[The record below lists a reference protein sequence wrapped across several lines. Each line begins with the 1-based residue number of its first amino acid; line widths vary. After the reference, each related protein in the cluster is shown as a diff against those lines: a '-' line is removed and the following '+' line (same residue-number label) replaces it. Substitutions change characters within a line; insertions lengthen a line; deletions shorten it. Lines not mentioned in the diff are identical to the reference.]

1 MAKLTNNDKELILAD
16 FHTGYYTV
24 RQLADRYNVSHTAI
38 HNITKGLEAKHREK
52 VDTLISINTELQSE
66 SLQEVDSVKKVVD
79 DVLRRQNA
87 VYSVTEKALRIADK
101 LLDQTDTMNDVKLA
115 VELADRAS
123 LTMKINERHAPKSDT
138 NIAVQTNTQ
147 VNNRSLDDFYDAES
161 FKK

>member
-1 MAKLTNNDKELILAD
+1 MAKLTNTDKELILAD

-52 VDTLISINTELQSE
+52 VDTLISINTELQGE

-79 DVLRRQNA
+79 EVLRRQNA
-87 VYSVTEKALRIADK
+87 VYGVTEKALRIADK

-123 LTMKINERHAPKSDT
+123 LTLRVNERHAPKSETKVDVSQT
-138 NIAVQTNTQ
+138 NAVQFNID
-147 VNNRSLDDFYDAES
+147 LGE
-161 FKK
+161 